1 MTKLKTI
8 YYWAPFIDRVATIK
22 AVYNSV
28 NSLNRYSSKK
38 YSAKIIDTFGEWEL
52 NNYFNQNKSNFF
64 PLTKLNFLN
73 KFSSLGFIKSRLKY
87 ILIFLLCFF
96 PLKKFI
102 KSTKPDF
109 IIIHLITSL
118 PLFLNL
124 IYKSKTKFILRIS
137 GKPKLNLIRYF
148 FWKITLKS
156 VYKITFPTEETL
168 EYFKALN
175 IADQTKFELLYDP
188 VLNLNKIIK
197 QKNESLDEKILQNND
212 FYLAIG
218 RLTKQKNFSF
228 LIECFKEILQQKQN
242 IKLVIIGSGENKENL
257 ELLISRYNL
266 KNKIYL
272 VGYKHNVFKYFKK
285 SKAFILPSLWEDPG
299 FVLIESM
306 LSNTLVI
313 SSDCPSG
320 PKEILDNNR
329 GILFKNNSK
338 SDFIEKFNLLT
349 SLNYNQKLQIKKL
362 AKKFVKRFTLLSHH
376 NKLVNLFN

>member
-8 YYWAPFIDRVATIK
+8 YYWAPFIDKVATIK

-338 SDFIEKFNLLT
+338 KDFIEKFNLLT

-362 AKKFVKRFTLLSHH
+362 AKKFVKRLLY
-376 NKLVNLFN
+376 